1 MESRVVRFVRVSK
14 RAVPIMQSLVFLMAA
29 SGLLGTPPAPPE
41 SVAVIATRGPV
52 LPAMFVPYRPPF
64 APSPSPQR
72 PKAVELSNGYYT
84 RAAIHRYASYATV
97 PLFVTEYAIGR
108 SLYNRTTE
116 SESLR
121 GWHTATATGIYALF
135 AVNTVTGVWNL
146 WEGRAV
152 KQGRARRYVH
162 SALMLAS
169 GAGFVATA
177 ILAPD
182 DDEGG
187 GGAVDSGRRRTHR
200 TVAIASMSTALVGDL
215 IMLIWNDK

>member
-1 MESRVVRFVRVSK
+1 
-14 RAVPIMQSLVFLMAA
+14 MQSLVWLMAA
-29 SGLLGTPPAPPE
+29 SGMLADPLSPPE
-41 SVAVIATRGPV
+41 SAAVIAARGPV
-52 LPAMFVPYRPPF
+52 LPAMFAPYRPAF
-64 APSPSPQR
+64 APAPPQR
-72 PKAVELSNGYYT
+72 PKAVELSNRYYT
-84 RAAIHRYASYATV
+84 RVAIHRYASYATL

-121 GWHTATATGIYALF
+121 SWHTATATGIYALF

-177 ILAPD
+177 MLAPD

-187 GGAVDSGRRRTHR
+187 GGAVDTSRRRTHR
-200 TVAIASMSTALVGDL
+200 TVAIASMSTALLGDL
-215 IMLIWNDK
+215 MMLLWNDK

>member
-1 MESRVVRFVRVSK
+1 
-14 RAVPIMQSLVFLMAA
+14 MQSLVWLMAA
-29 SGLLGTPPAPPE
+29 SGMLAPPAPPE
-41 SVAVIATRGPV
+41 SVAVIAARGPV
-52 LPAMFVPYRPPF
+52 LPAVFAPYRPAF
-64 APSPSPQR
+64 APAPPPQR
-72 PKAVELSNGYYT
+72 PKAVELSDGYYT
-84 RAAIHRYASYATV
+84 RVAIHRYAGYATL

-146 WEGRAV
+146 WEGRSV
-152 KQGRARRYVH
+152 KQGRTRRYVH

-177 ILAPD
+177 MLAPD

-187 GGAVDSGRRRTHR
+187 AVNTGRRRTHR
-200 TVAIASMSTALVGDL
+200 TVAIASMSTALLGDL
-215 IMLIWNDK
+215 MMLIWNDK

>member
-1 MESRVVRFVRVSK
+1 MY
-14 RAVPIMQSLVFLMAA
+14 SLICLIAA
-29 SGLLGTPPAPPE
+29 SAVLPPQLETRDSLPWPA
-41 SVAVIATRGPV
+41 ARGPV
-52 LPAMFVPYRPPF
+52 LPAAFASFHPTLVAGERTPP
-64 APSPSPQR
+64 PSQR
-72 PKAVELSNGYYT
+72 PKAVEFSNGYYT
-84 RAAIHRYASYATV
+84 RVTIHRYASYAMV

-121 GWHTATATGIYALF
+121 GWHSVTAAGIYGLF

-152 KQGRARRYVH
+152 KEGRTRRYVH

-177 ILAPD
+177 MLAPD
-182 DDEGG
+182 DD
-187 GGAVDSGRRRTHR
+187 AVGPGTSGRRATHR

-215 IMLIWNDK
+215 MMLIWNDK